1 MSMDKQ
7 LSLSALSDELS
18 QVRTKKRE
26 FLAEIDRIVPWE
38 KWISIIKPYYY
49 KGERGNKPYDL
60 ERMLRIYLVQNL
72 YNLSDMAAVAEVID
86 SRAFSD
92 FCGVESSNQVPDG
105 DTLGRFRNILL
116 RNGIQQEL
124 FAQVVEL
131 LMQRG
136 LILKR
141 GTIVDSTFIEA
152 PSSTKNEKKECD
164 PQAHSAKKGNTWHF
178 GYKAHIGV
186 DKESGLVHTVKV
198 TAANEHD
205 VTVTSELLTGEEEE
219 VYGDSGYLGAEKRP
233 EALKKNKAG
242 KSVHYKIN
250 RRPSQSKNKSARSQ
264 AQIKRREHEKFS
276 VRAKVEH
283 VFAVVKLQLRFRK
296 TRYRGLQKQTAK
308 MNIMFAPANLIL
320 ADRPCLAA

>member
-1 MSMDKQ
+1 MDKQ

-198 TAANEHD
+198 TVANEHD

-264 AQIKRREHEKFS
+264 AQIKRHEHEKSS

-296 TRYRGLQKQTAK
+296 TRYRGLQKQIAK
-308 MNIMFAPANLIL
+308 MNMMFALANLIL

>member
-1 MSMDKQ
+1 MDKQ

-49 KGERGNKPYDL
+49 KGERGNEPYDL

-72 YNLSDMAAVAEVID
+72 YNLSDMATVAEVID

-152 PSSTKNEKKECD
+152 PSSTKNEKKERD

-178 GYKAHIGV
+178 GYKAHVDV
-186 DKESGLVHTVKV
+186 DKESRLVHTVKV

-264 AQIKRREHEKFS
+264 AQIKRHEHEKSS

-296 TRYRGLQKQTAK
+296 TRYRGLRKQIAK
-308 MNIMFAPANLIL
+308 MNIMFALANLIL

>member
-7 LSLSALSDELS
+7 PSLSALSDELS

-49 KGERGNKPYDL
+49 KGERGNEPYDL

-152 PSSTKNEKKECD
+152 PSSTKNEKKERD

-264 AQIKRREHEKFS
+264 AQIKRHEHEKSS

-296 TRYRGLQKQTAK
+296 TRYRGLRKQIAK
-308 MNIMFAPANLIL
+308 MNIMFALANLIL

>member
-1 MSMDKQ
+1 MDRQ
-7 LSLSALSDELS
+7 LSLSALKDELS

-26 FLAEIDRIVPWE
+26 FLDEIERIVPWK

-72 YNLSDMAAVAEVID
+72 YNLSDMATVAEVID

-105 DTLGRFRNILL
+105 DTLGRFRNILM

-152 PSSTKNEKKECD
+152 SSSTKNEKKERD
-164 PQAHSAKKGNTWHF
+164 PEAHSAKKRQCM
-178 GYKAHIGV
+178 A
-186 DKESGLVHTVKV
+186 
-198 TAANEHD
+198 
-205 VTVTSELLTGEEEE
+205 LL
-219 VYGDSGYLGAEKRP
+219 L
-233 EALKKNKAG
+233 
-242 KSVHYKIN
+242 
-250 RRPSQSKNKSARSQ
+250 
-264 AQIKRREHEKFS
+264 
-276 VRAKVEH
+276 
-283 VFAVVKLQLRFRK
+283 
-296 TRYRGLQKQTAK
+296 
-308 MNIMFAPANLIL
+308 
-320 ADRPCLAA
+320 

>member
-1 MSMDKQ
+1 M
-7 LSLSALSDELS
+7 SLSTLNDELS

-26 FLAEIDRIVPWE
+26 FLGEIERIVPWE

-49 KGERGNKPYDL
+49 KGARGNKPYDL

-72 YNLSDMAAVAEVID
+72 YNLSDMATVAEVID

-105 DTLGRFRNILL
+105 DTLGRFRNILM

-152 PSSTKNEKKECD
+152 PSSTKNEKKERD
-164 PQAHSAKKGNTWHF
+164 PEAHSAKKGNTRHF

-186 DKESGLVHTVKV
+186 DTCCCSGHGGACADWLPICCFGGRSPL
-198 TAANEHD
+198 APLG
-205 VTVTSELLTGEEEE
+205 TS
-219 VYGDSGYLGAEKRP
+219 A
-233 EALKKNKAG
+233 
-242 KSVHYKIN
+242 
-250 RRPSQSKNKSARSQ
+250 
-264 AQIKRREHEKFS
+264 
-276 VRAKVEH
+276 
-283 VFAVVKLQLRFRK
+283 
-296 TRYRGLQKQTAK
+296 
-308 MNIMFAPANLIL
+308 
-320 ADRPCLAA
+320 C